1 MIAGIGAGTVCVT
14 VALFAVCL
22 LLDFAFGAYVVCM
35 ILPIGYAMMAA
46 GFQHE
51 CAADRKVA
59 ANVGLLFA
67 AVYAVLV
74 SLVYFAQTTLRF
86 DGLSEQAVR
95 ILDFRKGG
103 LLFNYDLLG
112 YGMMALSTFFIG
124 LSLKPARRADKWLKA
139 LLMIHGLFFFSCFLL
154 PMTDLWDGMA
164 DGAGKAGTVALLCW
178 CLYFLPIG
186 LLSCRHFRV
195 ERMFRPF
202 MKKGERP

>member
-1 MIAGIGAGTVCVT
+1 MNRMIAGIGAGTVSVT
-14 VALFAVCL
+14 VALFAACL

-46 GFQHE
+46 GFQYE

-86 DGLSEQAVR
+86 DGLSEQAAW

-124 LSLKPARRADKWLKA
+124 LSLKPEGRADKWLKA
-139 LLMIHGLFFFSCFLL
+139 LLMIHGLFFFSCFVL
-154 PMTDLWDGMA
+154 PMTGLWDGMA

-186 LLSCRHFRV
+186 LLSCRHF
-195 ERMFRPF
+195 
-202 MKKGERP
+202 KKGTICG